1 MCGINFLSTEY
12 ALQNLRF
19 YKSSDNSNYSSKGTK
34 SKFPNKG
41 KTKVFNK
48 YNSLRI
54 IQDGQIHIL
63 KIHIIQKSILFKY
76 WLN

>member
-1 MCGINFLSTEY
+1 MCGINFLSAEY

-41 KTKVFNK
+41 KTKVFSK

-54 IQDGQIHIL
+54 IQDGQIDIL